1 MRICKRRQKQF
12 LNGLEIICRVDEYLT
27 YAFIHNGDS
36 IVRKISRKNNYEE
49 NLESIVL
56 RIECESNDKEA

>member
-12 LNGLEIICRVDEYLT
+12 LIGLVIICRVDKYLT
-27 YAFIHNGDS
+27 YALIHNGDS
-36 IVRKISRKNNYEE
+36 IVREISLKNNYEE

-56 RIECESNDKEA
+56 RIECESSDKEA